1 MGYQFKPPSVA
12 MNKPGVIL
20 ITILLIVMIL
30 SIISVQ
36 ISKNFYISLKREAYL
51 DFKNLSHQML
61 MSSEKQAIKSLQK
74 NIKPF
79 QSKLTLNDSIL
90 NNKFYFQNALML
102 LEVSVLDASNC
113 FNLNSLFKPSG
124 NSYEIRPLYKAWL
137 NRYLKLKQF
146 SEADIESFIDQLVD
160 WVDRDNQPLNF
171 GAENYFYIG
180 PASKISQFTPKRL
193 LVDISEINN
202 FPIME
207 RMDYRDLITNLC
219 VLPNRNNQIININ
232 SLVQSDSLLIAAF
245 FDEENLEYT
254 SSQILN
260 MPKNGYDDV
269 NVFIDQFNQASKF
282 PSQVLSINS
291 QTFRLQSDII
301 NENFSANLETLVI
314 LDISNS
320 AEVIR
325 RTFNF

>member
-1 MGYQFKPPSVA
+1 

-20 ITILLIVMIL
+20 ITTLLIVMIL
-30 SIISVQ
+30 SIISMQ

-74 NIKPF
+74 NIKLF
-79 QSKLTLNDSIL
+79 QSKLTLNDSLL
-90 NNKFYFQNALML
+90 NNKFYFQNDLML

-137 NRYLKLKQF
+137 KRYLKLKQF
-146 SEADIESFIDQLVD
+146 NEADIESFIDQLID

-219 VLPNRNNQIININ
+219 VLPNRNNQTININ

-254 SSQILN
+254 ASQILN
-260 MPKNGYDDV
+260 MPKNGYDDA
-269 NVFIDQFNQASKF
+269 NVFIEQFNQPSKF

>member
-1 MGYQFKPPSVA
+1 

-20 ITILLIVMIL
+20 ITTLLIVMIL

-79 QSKLTLNDSIL
+79 QSKLTLNDSLL
-90 NNKFYFQNALML
+90 NNKFYFQNDLMV

-137 NRYLKLKQF
+137 KRYLKLKQF
-146 SEADIESFIDQLVD
+146 NEADIESFIDQLVD

-219 VLPNRNNQIININ
+219 VLPNRNNQTININ

-254 SSQILN
+254 ASQILN

-320 AEVIR
+320 AEVLS

>member
-1 MGYQFKPPSVA
+1 

-20 ITILLIVMIL
+20 ITTLLIVMIL

-61 MSSEKQAIKSLQK
+61 MSSEKQAIKLLQK
-74 NIKPF
+74 NIKSF
-79 QSKLTLNDSIL
+79 QSKLTLNDSLL
-90 NNKFYFQNALML
+90 NNKFYFQNDLMI

-137 NRYLKLKQF
+137 KRYLKLKQF
-146 SEADIESFIDQLVD
+146 NEADIESFIDQLVD

-207 RMDYRDLITNLC
+207 RVDYRDLITNLC
-219 VLPNRNNQIININ
+219 VFPNRNNQIININ

-245 FDEENLEYT
+245 FDEENLEYIA
-254 SSQILN
+254 SQILN

-291 QTFRLQSDII
+291 QTFILQSDII

-314 LDISNS
+314 LDNSNS
-320 AEVIR
+320 AEVLG

>member
-1 MGYQFKPPSVA
+1 

-20 ITILLIVMIL
+20 ITTLLIVMIL

-74 NIKPF
+74 NIKLF
-79 QSKLTLNDSIL
+79 QSKLTLNDSLL
-90 NNKFYFQNALML
+90 NNKFYFQNDLMV

-137 NRYLKLKQF
+137 KRYLKLKQF
-146 SEADIESFIDQLVD
+146 NEADIESFIDQLVD
-160 WVDRDNQPLNF
+160 WVDHDNQPLNF

-180 PASKISQFTPKRL
+180 PSSKISQFTPKRL

-254 SSQILN
+254 ASQILN
-260 MPKNGYDDV
+260 MPKNGYDDA
-269 NVFIDQFNQASKF
+269 NVFIEQFNQPSKF

>member
-1 MGYQFKPPSVA
+1 

-20 ITILLIVMIL
+20 ITTLLIVMIL

-61 MSSEKQAIKSLQK
+61 MSSEKQAIRSLQK
-74 NIKPF
+74 NIKSF

-90 NNKFYFQNALML
+90 NNKFYFQNDLML

-137 NRYLKLKQF
+137 KRYLKLKQF
-146 SEADIESFIDQLVD
+146 NEADIESFIDQLVD

-207 RMDYRDLITNLC
+207 RIDYRDLITNLC

-254 SSQILN
+254 ASQILN
-260 MPKNGYDDV
+260 MPKNGYDDA

-291 QTFRLQSDII
+291 QTFKLQSDII

-320 AEVIR
+320 AEVIS

>member
-1 MGYQFKPPSVA
+1 

-20 ITILLIVMIL
+20 ITTLLIVMIL

-74 NIKPF
+74 NIKSF
-79 QSKLTLNDSIL
+79 QSKLTLNDSLL
-90 NNKFYFQNALML
+90 NNKFYFQNALMV

-137 NRYLKLKQF
+137 KRYLKLKQF
-146 SEADIESFIDQLVD
+146 NEADIESFIDQLVD

-207 RMDYRDLITNLC
+207 RMDYRNLITNLC

-254 SSQILN
+254 ASQILN
-260 MPKNGYDDV
+260 MPKNGYDDA
-269 NVFIDQFNQASKF
+269 NVFIDQFNQVSKF

-320 AEVIR
+320 AEVIS

>member
-1 MGYQFKPPSVA
+1 

-20 ITILLIVMIL
+20 ITTLLIVMIL

-61 MSSEKQAIKSLQK
+61 MSSEKQAIKLLQK
-74 NIKPF
+74 NIKSF
-79 QSKLTLNDSIL
+79 QSKLTLNDSLL
-90 NNKFYFQNALML
+90 NNKFYFQNDLMV

-124 NSYEIRPLYKAWL
+124 KSYEIRPLYKAWL
-137 NRYLKLKQF
+137 KRYLKLKQF
-146 SEADIESFIDQLVD
+146 NEVDIESFIDQLVD

-207 RMDYRDLITNLC
+207 RVDYRDLIANLC

-232 SLVQSDSLLIAAF
+232 SLVQSDSLLISAF

-254 SSQILN
+254 ASQILN

-301 NENFSANLETLVI
+301 NENFSANLESLVI

-320 AEVIR
+320 AEVLS

>member
-1 MGYQFKPPSVA
+1 

-20 ITILLIVMIL
+20 ITTLLIVMIL

-74 NIKPF
+74 NIKSF
-79 QSKLTLNDSIL
+79 QSKLTLNDSLL
-90 NNKFYFQNALML
+90 NNKFYFQNDLMI

-124 NSYEIRPLYKAWL
+124 KSYEIRPLYKAWL
-137 NRYLKLKQF
+137 KRYLKLKQF
-146 SEADIESFIDQLVD
+146 NEADIESFIDQLVD

-207 RMDYRDLITNLC
+207 RVDYRDLITNLC
-219 VLPNRNNQIININ
+219 VFPNRNNQIININ

-245 FDEENLEYT
+245 FDEENLEYIA
-254 SSQILN
+254 SQILN

-301 NENFSANLETLVI
+301 NENFSANLETLVT
-314 LDISNS
+314 LDNSNS
-320 AEVIR
+320 AEVLG

>member
-1 MGYQFKPPSVA
+1 

-20 ITILLIVMIL
+20 ITTLLIVMIL

-74 NIKPF
+74 NIKSF
-79 QSKLTLNDSIL
+79 QSKLTLNDSLL
-90 NNKFYFQNALML
+90 NNKFYFQNDLMI

-137 NRYLKLKQF
+137 KRYLKLKQF
-146 SEADIESFIDQLVD
+146 NEADIESFIDQLVD

-207 RMDYRDLITNLC
+207 SVDYRDLIANLC

-232 SLVQSDSLLIAAF
+232 SLVQSDSLLISAF

-254 SSQILN
+254 ASQILN

-291 QTFRLQSDII
+291 QTFILQSDII
-301 NENFSANLETLVI
+301 NENFSANLESLVI

-320 AEVIR
+320 AEVLS

>member
-1 MGYQFKPPSVA
+1 

-20 ITILLIVMIL
+20 ITTLLIVMIL
-30 SIISVQ
+30 SIISMQ

-74 NIKPF
+74 NIKSF

-90 NNKFYFQNALML
+90 NNKFYFQNDLMV

-137 NRYLKLKQF
+137 KRYLKLKQF
-146 SEADIESFIDQLVD
+146 NEADIESFIDQLVD

-254 SSQILN
+254 ASQILN
-260 MPKNGYDDV
+260 MPKNGYDDA

-320 AEVIR
+320 AEVIS

>member
-1 MGYQFKPPSVA
+1 

-20 ITILLIVMIL
+20 ITTLLIVMIL
-30 SIISVQ
+30 SIISMQ

-74 NIKPF
+74 NIKLF
-79 QSKLTLNDSIL
+79 QSKLTLNDSLL
-90 NNKFYFQNALML
+90 NNKFYFQNDLMV

-137 NRYLKLKQF
+137 KRYLKLKQF
-146 SEADIESFIDQLVD
+146 NEADIESFIDQLID

-207 RMDYRDLITNLC
+207 RMDYRDLITSLC

-320 AEVIR
+320 AEVLS

>member
-1 MGYQFKPPSVA
+1 

-20 ITILLIVMIL
+20 ITTLLIVMIL

-74 NIKPF
+74 NIKSF
-79 QSKLTLNDSIL
+79 QSKLTLNDSLL
-90 NNKFYFQNALML
+90 NNKFYFQNDLML

-137 NRYLKLKQF
+137 KRYLKLKQF
-146 SEADIESFIDQLVD
+146 NEADIESFIDQLID

-254 SSQILN
+254 ASQILN
-260 MPKNGYDDV
+260 MPKNGYDDA
-269 NVFIDQFNQASKF
+269 NVFIEQFNQASKF

-320 AEVIR
+320 AEVLS

>member
-1 MGYQFKPPSVA
+1 

-20 ITILLIVMIL
+20 ITTLLIVMIL

-74 NIKPF
+74 NIKSF
-79 QSKLTLNDSIL
+79 QSKLTLNDSLL
-90 NNKFYFQNALML
+90 NNKFYFQNDLMI

-137 NRYLKLKQF
+137 KRYLKLKQF
-146 SEADIESFIDQLVD
+146 NEADIESFIDQLVD

-207 RMDYRDLITNLC
+207 RVDYRDLITNLC
-219 VLPNRNNQIININ
+219 VFPNRNNQIININ

-245 FDEENLEYT
+245 FDEENLEYIA
-254 SSQILN
+254 SQILN

-291 QTFRLQSDII
+291 QTFILQSDII

-314 LDISNS
+314 LDNSNS
-320 AEVIR
+320 AEVLG

>member
-1 MGYQFKPPSVA
+1 

-20 ITILLIVMIL
+20 ITTLLIVMIL

-74 NIKPF
+74 NIKSF
-79 QSKLTLNDSIL
+79 QSKLTLNDSLL
-90 NNKFYFQNALML
+90 NNKFYFQNDLMI

-137 NRYLKLKQF
+137 KRYLKLKQF
-146 SEADIESFIDQLVD
+146 NEADIESFIDQLVD

-207 RMDYRDLITNLC
+207 RVDYRDLITNLC
-219 VLPNRNNQIININ
+219 VFPNRNNQIININ

-291 QTFRLQSDII
+291 QTFILQSDII

-314 LDISNS
+314 LDNSNS
-320 AEVIR
+320 AEVLG

>member
-1 MGYQFKPPSVA
+1 

-20 ITILLIVMIL
+20 ITTLLIVMIL

-74 NIKPF
+74 NIKSF
-79 QSKLTLNDSIL
+79 QSKLTLNDSLL
-90 NNKFYFQNALML
+90 NNKFYFQNDLML

-137 NRYLKLKQF
+137 KRYLKLKQF
-146 SEADIESFIDQLVD
+146 NEADIESFIDQLVD

-207 RMDYRDLITNLC
+207 RVDYRDLITNLC
-219 VLPNRNNQIININ
+219 VFPNRNNQIININ
-232 SLVQSDSLLIAAF
+232 SLAQSDSLLIAAF
-245 FDEENLEYT
+245 FDEENLEYIA
-254 SSQILN
+254 SQILN

-291 QTFRLQSDII
+291 QTFILQSDII

-314 LDISNS
+314 LDNSNS
-320 AEVIR
+320 AEVLG

>member
-1 MGYQFKPPSVA
+1 

-20 ITILLIVMIL
+20 ITTLLIVMIL

-74 NIKPF
+74 NIKSF
-79 QSKLTLNDSIL
+79 QSKLTLNDSLL
-90 NNKFYFQNALML
+90 NNKFYFQNALMV

-137 NRYLKLKQF
+137 KRYLKLKQF
-146 SEADIESFIDQLVD
+146 NEADIESFIDQLID

-254 SSQILN
+254 ASQILN
-260 MPKNGYDDV
+260 MPKNGYDDA

-320 AEVIR
+320 AEVIS

>member
-1 MGYQFKPPSVA
+1 

-20 ITILLIVMIL
+20 ITTLLIVMIL

-79 QSKLTLNDSIL
+79 QSKLTLNDSLL
-90 NNKFYFQNALML
+90 NNKFYFQNDLMV

-137 NRYLKLKQF
+137 KRYLKLKQF
-146 SEADIESFIDQLVD
+146 NEADIESFIDQLVD
-160 WVDRDNQPLNF
+160 WVDHDNQPLNF

-180 PASKISQFTPKRL
+180 PSSKISQFTPKRL

-254 SSQILN
+254 ASQILN
-260 MPKNGYDDV
+260 MPKNGYDDA

-320 AEVIR
+320 AEVLS

>member
-1 MGYQFKPPSVA
+1 
-12 MNKPGVIL
+12 MNKSGVIL
-20 ITILLIVMIL
+20 ITTLLIVMIL

-61 MSSEKQAIKSLQK
+61 MSSEKQAIRSLQK
-74 NIKPF
+74 NIKSF

-90 NNKFYFQNALML
+90 NNKFYFQNDLMV

-137 NRYLKLKQF
+137 KRYLKLKQF
-146 SEADIESFIDQLVD
+146 NEADIESFIDQLVD

-207 RMDYRDLITNLC
+207 RIDYRDLITNLC

-254 SSQILN
+254 ASQILN
-260 MPKNGYDDV
+260 MPKNGYDDA

-291 QTFRLQSDII
+291 QTFKLQSDII

-320 AEVIR
+320 AEVIS

>member
-1 MGYQFKPPSVA
+1 

-20 ITILLIVMIL
+20 ITTLLIVMIL

-74 NIKPF
+74 NVKPF
-79 QSKLTLNDSIL
+79 QSKLTLNDSLL
-90 NNKFYFQNALML
+90 NNKFYFQNDLIV

-137 NRYLKLKQF
+137 KRYLKLKQF
-146 SEADIESFIDQLVD
+146 NEADIESFIDQLVD

-207 RMDYRDLITNLC
+207 RMDFRDLITNLC

-245 FDEENLEYT
+245 FDEENLEYIA
-254 SSQILN
+254 SQILN

-314 LDISNS
+314 LDNSNS
-320 AEVIR
+320 AEVLS

>member
-1 MGYQFKPPSVA
+1 

-20 ITILLIVMIL
+20 ITTLLIVMIL

-61 MSSEKQAIKSLQK
+61 MSSEQQAIKSLQK
-74 NIKPF
+74 NIKSF
-79 QSKLTLNDSIL
+79 QSKLTLNDSLL
-90 NNKFYFQNALML
+90 NNKFYFQNDLMV

-124 NSYEIRPLYKAWL
+124 KSYEIRPLYKAWL
-137 NRYLKLKQF
+137 KRYLKLKQF
-146 SEADIESFIDQLVD
+146 NEADIESFIDQLVD

-207 RMDYRDLITNLC
+207 RVDYRDLIANLC

-232 SLVQSDSLLIAAF
+232 SLVQSDSLLISAF

-254 SSQILN
+254 ASQILN

-301 NENFSANLETLVI
+301 NENFSANLESLVI

-320 AEVIR
+320 AEVLS

>member
-1 MGYQFKPPSVA
+1 

-20 ITILLIVMIL
+20 ITTLLIVMIL

-74 NIKPF
+74 NIKSF
-79 QSKLTLNDSIL
+79 QSKLTLNDSLL
-90 NNKFYFQNALML
+90 NNKFYFQNDLMI

-137 NRYLKLKQF
+137 KRYLKLKQF
-146 SEADIESFIDQLVD
+146 NEADIESFIDQLVD

-207 RMDYRDLITNLC
+207 RVDYRDLITNLC
-219 VLPNRNNQIININ
+219 VFPNRNNQIININ
-232 SLVQSDSLLIAAF
+232 SLAQSDSLLIAAF
-245 FDEENLEYT
+245 FDEENLEYIA
-254 SSQILN
+254 SQILN

-320 AEVIR
+320 AEVLS

>member
-1 MGYQFKPPSVA
+1 

-20 ITILLIVMIL
+20 ITTLLIVMIL

-74 NIKPF
+74 NIKSF
-79 QSKLTLNDSIL
+79 QSKLTLNDSLL
-90 NNKFYFQNALML
+90 NNKFYFQNDLMV

-137 NRYLKLKQF
+137 KRYLKLKQF
-146 SEADIESFIDQLVD
+146 NEADIESFIDQLVD

-207 RMDYRDLITNLC
+207 RVDYRDLITNLC
-219 VLPNRNNQIININ
+219 VFPNRNNQIININ

-245 FDEENLEYT
+245 FDEENLEYIA
-254 SSQILN
+254 SQILN

-314 LDISNS
+314 LDNSNS
-320 AEVIR
+320 AEVLG

>member
-1 MGYQFKPPSVA
+1 

-20 ITILLIVMIL
+20 ITTLLIVMIL

-79 QSKLTLNDSIL
+79 QSKLTLNDSLL
-90 NNKFYFQNALML
+90 NNKFYFQNDLMV

-137 NRYLKLKQF
+137 KRYLKLKQF
-146 SEADIESFIDQLVD
+146 NEADIESFIDQLVD

-254 SSQILN
+254 ASQILN

-320 AEVIR
+320 AEVLS

>member
-1 MGYQFKPPSVA
+1 

-20 ITILLIVMIL
+20 ITTLLIVMIL

-74 NIKPF
+74 NIKSF
-79 QSKLTLNDSIL
+79 QSKLTLNDSLL
-90 NNKFYFQNALML
+90 NNKFYFQNDLMI

-137 NRYLKLKQF
+137 KRYLKLKQF
-146 SEADIESFIDQLVD
+146 NEADIESFIDQLVD

-207 RMDYRDLITNLC
+207 RVDYRDLITNLC
-219 VLPNRNNQIININ
+219 VFPNRNNQIININ

-245 FDEENLEYT
+245 FDEENLEYIA
-254 SSQILN
+254 SQILN

-291 QTFRLQSDII
+291 QTFMLQSDII

-314 LDISNS
+314 LDNSNS
-320 AEVIR
+320 AEVLG

>member
-1 MGYQFKPPSVA
+1 

-20 ITILLIVMIL
+20 ITTLLIVMIL

-74 NIKPF
+74 NIKSF
-79 QSKLTLNDSIL
+79 QSKLTLNDSLL
-90 NNKFYFQNALML
+90 NNKFYFQNDLMI

-137 NRYLKLKQF
+137 KRYLKLKQF
-146 SEADIESFIDQLVD
+146 NEADIESFIDQLVD

-219 VLPNRNNQIININ
+219 VFPNRNNQIININ

-291 QTFRLQSDII
+291 QTFILQSDII

-314 LDISNS
+314 LDNSNS
-320 AEVIR
+320 AEVLG

>member
-1 MGYQFKPPSVA
+1 

-20 ITILLIVMIL
+20 ITTLLIVMIL

-61 MSSEKQAIKSLQK
+61 MSSEQQAIKSLQK
-74 NIKPF
+74 NIKSF
-79 QSKLTLNDSIL
+79 QSKLTLNDSLL
-90 NNKFYFQNALML
+90 NNKFYFQNDLML

-137 NRYLKLKQF
+137 KRYLKLKQF
-146 SEADIESFIDQLVD
+146 NEADIESFIDQLID

-207 RMDYRDLITNLC
+207 RVDYRDLIANLC

-245 FDEENLEYT
+245 FDEENLEYIA
-254 SSQILN
+254 SQILN

-320 AEVIR
+320 AEVLS

>member
-1 MGYQFKPPSVA
+1 

-20 ITILLIVMIL
+20 ITTLLIVMIL

-74 NIKPF
+74 NIKSF
-79 QSKLTLNDSIL
+79 QSKLTLNDSLL
-90 NNKFYFQNALML
+90 NNKFYFQNDLMI

-137 NRYLKLKQF
+137 KRYLKLKQF
-146 SEADIESFIDQLVD
+146 NEADIESFIDQLVD

-207 RMDYRDLITNLC
+207 RMDFRDLITNLC

-232 SLVQSDSLLIAAF
+232 SLVQSDALLIAAF

-254 SSQILN
+254 ASQILN

-291 QTFRLQSDII
+291 QTFILQSDII

-314 LDISNS
+314 LDNSNS
-320 AEVIR
+320 AEVLG

>member
-1 MGYQFKPPSVA
+1 

-20 ITILLIVMIL
+20 ITTLLIVMIL

-74 NIKPF
+74 NIKSF
-79 QSKLTLNDSIL
+79 QSKLTLNDSLL
-90 NNKFYFQNALML
+90 NNKFYFQNDLML

-137 NRYLKLKQF
+137 KRYLKLKQF
-146 SEADIESFIDQLVD
+146 NEADIESFIDQLVD

-207 RMDYRDLITNLC
+207 RVDYRDLITNLC

-254 SSQILN
+254 ASQILN

-314 LDISNS
+314 LDNSNS
-320 AEVIR
+320 AEVLG

>member
-1 MGYQFKPPSVA
+1 

-20 ITILLIVMIL
+20 ITTLLIVMIL

-74 NIKPF
+74 NIKSF
-79 QSKLTLNDSIL
+79 QSKLTLNDSLL
-90 NNKFYFQNALML
+90 NNKFYFQNDLMV

-113 FNLNSLFKPSG
+113 LNLNSLFKPSG

-137 NRYLKLKQF
+137 KRYLKLKQF
-146 SEADIESFIDQLVD
+146 NEADIESFIDQLVD

-207 RMDYRDLITNLC
+207 RVDYRDLITNLC
-219 VLPNRNNQIININ
+219 VFPNRNNQIININ

-245 FDEENLEYT
+245 FDEENLEYIA
-254 SSQILN
+254 SQILN

-314 LDISNS
+314 LDNSNS
-320 AEVIR
+320 AEVLG

>member
-1 MGYQFKPPSVA
+1 

-20 ITILLIVMIL
+20 ITTLLIVMIL

-74 NIKPF
+74 NIKSF
-79 QSKLTLNDSIL
+79 QSKLTLNDSLL
-90 NNKFYFQNALML
+90 NNKFYFQNDLMI

-137 NRYLKLKQF
+137 KRYLKLKQF
-146 SEADIESFIDQLVD
+146 NEADIESFIDQLVD

-207 RMDYRDLITNLC
+207 RVDYRDLITNLC
-219 VLPNRNNQIININ
+219 VFPNRNNQIININ

-254 SSQILN
+254 ASQILN

-291 QTFRLQSDII
+291 QTFILQSDII

>member
-1 MGYQFKPPSVA
+1 

-20 ITILLIVMIL
+20 ITTLLIVMIL

-74 NIKPF
+74 NIKSF
-79 QSKLTLNDSIL
+79 QSKLTLNDSLL
-90 NNKFYFQNALML
+90 NNKFYFQNDLMI

-137 NRYLKLKQF
+137 KRYLKLKQF
-146 SEADIESFIDQLVD
+146 NEADIESFIDQLVD

-219 VLPNRNNQIININ
+219 VFPNRNNQIININ

-245 FDEENLEYT
+245 FDEENLEYIA
-254 SSQILN
+254 SQILN

-291 QTFRLQSDII
+291 QTFILQSDII

-314 LDISNS
+314 LDNSNS
-320 AEVIR
+320 AEVLG

>member
-1 MGYQFKPPSVA
+1 

-20 ITILLIVMIL
+20 ITTLLIVMIL

-61 MSSEKQAIKSLQK
+61 MSSEQQAIKSLQK
-74 NIKPF
+74 NIKSF
-79 QSKLTLNDSIL
+79 QSKLTLNDSLL
-90 NNKFYFQNALML
+90 NNKFYFQNDLMV

-137 NRYLKLKQF
+137 KRYLKLKQF
-146 SEADIESFIDQLVD
+146 NEADIESFIDQLVD
-160 WVDRDNQPLNF
+160 WVDHDNQPLNF

-254 SSQILN
+254 ASQILN

-320 AEVIR
+320 AEVLS

>member
-1 MGYQFKPPSVA
+1 

-20 ITILLIVMIL
+20 ITTLLIVMIL

-61 MSSEKQAIKSLQK
+61 MSSEKQAIKLLQK
-74 NIKPF
+74 NIKSF
-79 QSKLTLNDSIL
+79 QSKLTLNDSLL
-90 NNKFYFQNALML
+90 NNKFYFQNDLMV

-124 NSYEIRPLYKAWL
+124 KSYEIRPLYKAWL
-137 NRYLKLKQF
+137 KRYLKLKQF
-146 SEADIESFIDQLVD
+146 NEADIESFIDQLVD

-207 RMDYRDLITNLC
+207 RVDYRDLIANLC

-232 SLVQSDSLLIAAF
+232 SLVQSDSLLISAF

-254 SSQILN
+254 ASQILN

-314 LDISNS
+314 LDNSNS
-320 AEVIR
+320 AEVLS

>member
-1 MGYQFKPPSVA
+1 

-20 ITILLIVMIL
+20 ITTLLIVMIL
-30 SIISVQ
+30 SIISMQ

-79 QSKLTLNDSIL
+79 QSKLTLNDSLL
-90 NNKFYFQNALML
+90 NNKFYFQNDLMV

-137 NRYLKLKQF
+137 KRYLKLKQF
-146 SEADIESFIDQLVD
+146 NEADIESFIDQLVD
-160 WVDRDNQPLNF
+160 WVDHDNQPLNF

-207 RMDYRDLITNLC
+207 RMDYRDLITSLC

-254 SSQILN
+254 ASQILN

-320 AEVIR
+320 AEVLS

>member
-1 MGYQFKPPSVA
+1 

-20 ITILLIVMIL
+20 ITTLLIVMIL

-74 NIKPF
+74 NIKSF
-79 QSKLTLNDSIL
+79 QSKLTLNDSLL
-90 NNKFYFQNALML
+90 NNKFYFQNDLMV

-137 NRYLKLKQF
+137 KRYLKLKQF
-146 SEADIESFIDQLVD
+146 NEADIESFIDQLVD

-207 RMDYRDLITNLC
+207 RVDYRDLIANLC

-320 AEVIR
+320 AEVLS

>member
-1 MGYQFKPPSVA
+1 

-20 ITILLIVMIL
+20 ITTLLIVMIL

-79 QSKLTLNDSIL
+79 QSKLTLNDSLL
-90 NNKFYFQNALML
+90 NNKFYFQNDLMV

-137 NRYLKLKQF
+137 KRYLKLKQF
-146 SEADIESFIDQLVD
+146 NEADIESFIDQLVD

>member
-1 MGYQFKPPSVA
+1 

-20 ITILLIVMIL
+20 ITTLLIVMIL

-79 QSKLTLNDSIL
+79 QSKLTLNDSLL
-90 NNKFYFQNALML
+90 NNKFYFQNDLMV

-137 NRYLKLKQF
+137 KRYLKLKQF
-146 SEADIESFIDQLVD
+146 NEADIESFIDQLVD
-160 WVDRDNQPLNF
+160 WVDHDNQPLNF

-180 PASKISQFTPKRL
+180 PSSKISQFTPKRL

-207 RMDYRDLITNLC
+207 RMDYRDLITSLC

-282 PSQVLSINS
+282 PPQVLSINS

>member
-1 MGYQFKPPSVA
+1 

-20 ITILLIVMIL
+20 ITTLLIVMIL

-74 NIKPF
+74 NIKSF
-79 QSKLTLNDSIL
+79 QSKLTLNDSLL
-90 NNKFYFQNALML
+90 NNKFYFQNDLML

-137 NRYLKLKQF
+137 KRYLKLKQF
-146 SEADIESFIDQLVD
+146 NEADIESFIDQLVD

-219 VLPNRNNQIININ
+219 VLPNRNNQTININ

-245 FDEENLEYT
+245 FDEENLEYAA
-254 SSQILN
+254 SQILN
-260 MPKNGYDDV
+260 MPKNGYDDA

-320 AEVIR
+320 AEVLS